1 MRVATQR
8 KDGGMRAEDDEARGV
23 TVPTPVTALHW
34 EDVPATSEQLPPLRH
49 ALAEWATAIGLPNDQ
64 VDAVT
69 LAADEAMSNVVS
81 HAYPD
86 GPGTLDLSAVHHAE
100 PAGVLVTVRDHGRW
114 LPVREDPG
122 PLHGRGLLLIR
133 ALAHEVA
140 IEQSAD
146 GTTVRMNWSTDGGSR
161 H

>member
-1 MRVATQR
+1 
-8 KDGGMRAEDDEARGV
+8 MRAEDDEAGGV
-23 TVPTPVTALHW
+23 TAPTPAADVHW
-34 EDVPATSEQLPPLRH
+34 EGVPATSEQLPPLRH
-49 ALAEWATAIGLPNDQ
+49 ALAEWATAIGLPNEQ

-100 PAGVLVTVRDHGRW
+100 PDGVCVTVRDYGRW
-114 LPVREDPG
+114 RPVREDPG

-140 IEQSAD
+140 IEQGPE
-146 GTTVRMNWSTDGGSR
+146 GTTVRMTWSAGTTTQR
-161 H
+161 